1 MVISAAAVALLVVAV
16 ALVVRPG
23 NDPVAAQQP
32 APVITANAGPA
43 VARLGNQQV
52 SPQELQAL
60 LAAVPPQT
68 REQLR
73 GNREALERWIRSRLA
88 EKAVLEQ
95 ADAQGWAQRP
105 DVVRQTRSATEQ
117 IVFRDYL
124 QSVSQV
130 PADYPSAA
138 ELQQAYDAGKA
149 NWQTPALYR
158 VSQIFLGVNEPQN
171 LEAVRKQAARKEEQ
185 AQGAASDYLRVYGEL
200 LSANLW
206 AFERGAKS
214 VTVNNYYDG
223 QDVTI
228 PLDVRLS
235 PSGNAQKY
243 FKDYK
248 KKQTAAKMLTQFLAD
263 GEREVAYLE
272 TVLYEV
278 GAAEGEQALGDIRT
292 ELKSEG
298 YLKYYKGKDKKQKPA
313 DFFRYKSSDG
323 FLILVGRNNLQNDK
337 LTLKTARGRDVWF
350 HVKNAPGSHAV
361 VVGEGKAI
369 PDTTKTEAAMLAAY
383 HSSQSAGVK
392 VQVDYTEVKN
402 VRKTG
407 DLKPGMVLYDPYET
421 AVVTP
426 DAALAEQLRVQ

>member
-32 APVITANAGPA
+32 APVIAANSGPA

-52 SPQELQAL
+52 SPEELQAL

-105 DVVRQTRSATEQ
+105 DVVRQTRAATEQ

-171 LEAVRKQAARKEEQ
+171 LEAVRKQAVELSKK
-185 AQGAASDYLRVYGEL
+185 AQS
-200 LSANLW
+200 
-206 AFERGAKS
+206 
-214 VTVNNYYDG
+214 T
-223 QDVTI
+223 
-228 PLDVRLS
+228 
-235 PSGNAQKY
+235 
-243 FKDYK
+243 
-248 KKQTAAKMLTQFLAD
+248 
-263 GEREVAYLE
+263 
-272 TVLYEV
+272 
-278 GAAEGEQALGDIRT
+278 
-292 ELKSEG
+292 
-298 YLKYYKGKDKKQKPA
+298 PA
-313 DFFRYKSSDG
+313 DF
-323 FLILVGRNNLQNDK
+323 
-337 LTLKTARGRDVWF
+337 
-350 HVKNAPGSHAV
+350 
-361 VVGEGKAI
+361 
-369 PDTTKTEAAMLAAY
+369 
-383 HSSQSAGVK
+383 
-392 VQVDYTEVKN
+392 
-402 VRKTG
+402 
-407 DLKPGMVLYDPYET
+407 
-421 AVVTP
+421 
-426 DAALAEQLRVQ
+426 AALAKEFSQDRLTAERGGDTGLQPLQQLVPEVRGAVARLKVGAVSDPVQSSAGFHVIKLTEQQPARTATLEELRDQLTQALRAQRQEQIAQAYLDGMLNTATLSIDGAELNKVLEEKL